1 MNEDSTLSRPDT
13 RSLLEQIG
21 IDPRDFEWQQLAA
34 CKEYPTNLFFE
45 DYEKDPKQA
54 AQVDELCLSCPVTKE
69 CFKLGSVNRS
79 TGVFGGFYLSNG
91 EVVRVRNAH
100 KSPEITQKLAKK
112 VFGDE

>member
-1 MNEDSTLSRPDT
+1 MIEDSTLSHPDT

-34 CKEYPTNLFFE
+34 CQEYPTNLFFE
-45 DYEKDPKQA
+45 DYEKDSIQA
-54 AQVDELCLSCPVTKE
+54 EQVDELCLGCPVTKE
-69 CFKLGSVNRS
+69 CFQLGSSTKS

-100 KSPEITQKLAKK
+100 KTVEITQRLAKK
-112 VFGDE
+112 VYGDE